1 MCGTLSSEEEKE
13 KGKAREDSDSA
24 DSDVDPMSSL
34 KMTYGPTLVVVERDP
49 AVALGRGMAG
59 SKTQKEEME
68 RP

>member
-1 MCGTLSSEEEKE
+1 MCGTSSNEEEKE
-13 KGKAREDSDSA
+13 KGEVREDLDSA

-34 KMTYGPTLVVVERDP
+34 RTTYGLTLEVVERDP

-59 SKTQKEEME
+59 SETQKEETE